1 MGDIDHKEIHMVEF
15 MIHLPCVAF
24 YCLKRGRVNEC
35 ELLVYKLFASH
46 ILVYMGIRLGFQIN
60 ASSDNTSKKNTGCSV
75 WFSIVLLATYTFT
88 QAGHLEVMGILSPS
102 SSRDLAICVQ

>member
-1 MGDIDHKEIHMVEF
+1 MGDVDHKEIHMVEF

-35 ELLVYKLFASH
+35 ELLVCKFFASH

-60 ASSDNTSKKNTGCSV
+60 ASSNNTSKKNTGSSV
-75 WFSIVLLATYTFT
+75 WFSYF
-88 QAGHLEVMGILSPS
+88 
-102 SSRDLAICVQ
+102 